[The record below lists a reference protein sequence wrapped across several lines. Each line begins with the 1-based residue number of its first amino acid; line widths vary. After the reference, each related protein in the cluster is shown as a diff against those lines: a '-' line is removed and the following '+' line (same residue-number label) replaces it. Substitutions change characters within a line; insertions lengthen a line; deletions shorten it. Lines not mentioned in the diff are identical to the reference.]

1 MRVCSC
7 KKSTLVFVRKNDV
20 VEYRVLNVGSGK
32 DDIGQRKFKGNW
44 RVEEKKSQKLLGIRC
59 NSCDSWVVDSKQ
71 LAEGKKVKGKIINLD
86 IDIDDSRKITEI
98 DINSGILVVTKAMD
112 KFFE

>member
-44 RVEEKKSQKLLGIRC
+44 RVEEKKSQKL
-59 NSCDSWVVDSKQ
+59 
-71 LAEGKKVKGKIINLD
+71 
-86 IDIDDSRKITEI
+86 
-98 DINSGILVVTKAMD
+98 
-112 KFFE
+112 